1 MPHPSQPKNR
11 TLDAV
16 ATPAALIVGAALL
29 FAGLGSDGLWEPWEM
44 DRAQVSRDLEGP
56 SQVLVGLSVH
66 DEPSVRASVEEAG
79 RVSETVLRFSPAPAR
94 KPRTHALATKSV
106 RGALDAARTHVAA
119 ALILDL
125 ALVPQ
130 GDSVDYSRAWKHL
143 DEALRH
149 LRIGRV
155 IALVTAPDGDVAA
168 VRSGLRAAQVRAGAQ
183 AAVDPFELRL
193 SAWPD
198 EADDATLGGDTD
210 GLPARLHV
218 LMATDTQGLASVLT
232 AARDDSKSVARFKDR
247 GVTLTLPPL
256 KYRLSAMI
264 TSTLGSTEFTVR
276 LAGALLA
283 FLALLAV
290 VLTLGSRFG
299 SGVAFVSGLV
309 LATTPLFFLHG
320 RSTVGE
326 PGSMLALTLVALGL
340 LESNWARSPRRVWGF
355 LLSGLVVGFLAKGL
369 SMLLALFV
377 LVAGVSLIAGERRWV
392 DWAPALVFGAALAI
406 TATWVLTSPAESF
419 AGQFRFTQRLFSAG
433 PTVYDRN
440 FDWAIKRLGFGVLP
454 WSPFLVLAMA
464 EQVRRVARDA
474 DRTALIIV
482 LWFTVPTVM
491 ALGMLKDFNIALWW
505 GAPAGAVA
513 ITSWLRELWRRGQP
527 SRFEG
532 FLLVVMAFILLRE
545 LGKSPAPL
553 VDVLAFDP
561 PMADKA
567 GQRFPEGVKLA
578 SWIRL
583 ATLGLIGMV
592 FVHQARLVEVA
603 GRVVAFFA
611 RPRPYTFALAVA
623 LILLPITWLVRVGN
637 KLTSAMGHV
646 DFKALDPEQRTFPL
660 RFVFRSGDPVMVLAL
675 SAVALVVAVLLWRL
689 LRLKWRSWP
698 VDEPERVA
706 PYSPTLFARLAA
718 GGAVALGILM
728 MFSVSC
734 PSGYWSET
742 LLHPAM
748 LAVTLGCAATV
759 WMSRR
764 LGGSSRDSALYGVA
778 WLALWLGTRLSRD
791 AELVNWATLLCTA
804 CIVIGLSGLVVP
816 RLFGSVSGW
825 ARLGSWIVFG
835 ALLAVFAPLV
845 DRWGT
850 LEQFLYPDGGPSTLV
865 YLWTRSRLTW
875 GLIGLML
882 ALVLNRR
889 ITRSDDR
896 DTLSA
901 ITRLFEDRRLAV
913 VASLLA
919 GVVFSVGLLVSFQ
932 PAIAFHVSQKH
943 IMDTYRSSEGLSLG
957 VLGPRIFRHGT
968 FAVTGRA
975 NTNFY
980 TAGIPAVR
988 DRTSALKALL
998 STHDTALS
1006 VERPDGAATV
1016 MVPGWSGE
1024 NDQDKDGRRDH
1035 TVSRGSATKVL
1046 AGQLEDG
1053 AATWAVDE
1061 HSGKVLVD
1069 SRGKTWD
1076 IDSNTETQLKLS
1088 GSGIPAFSLGR
1099 AERNLYAID
1108 SKDSA
1113 NHGATGASEDR
1124 TYMLLPAES
1133 FSDIN
1138 YAYRKISGGEHIPVV
1153 DGRSARVLLAASRLE
1168 GEEVQQ
1174 NRFALHTTTKEAF
1187 DALED
1192 PQVHRAWVNFED
1204 TIQVLGYRIEEEV
1217 VGRGKKIRLRFYLQ
1231 ALKDIRKSY
1240 KMFLHIDQ
1248 SGNRIHGD
1256 HWPLNLKQGE
1266 AGKNCVGCFKSDHW
1280 LKGDVVM
1287 DVFETE
1293 VPAAT
1298 PSGVHEI
1305 WLGFFTPGSDK
1316 RLKAKDW
1323 DRTVVRHD
1331 GHNRVRLGEL
1341 QVR

>member
-1 MPHPSQPKNR
+1 MPDPSQPKNR
-11 TLDAV
+11 KLDAL
-16 ATPAALIVGAALL
+16 ATPVALIVGGALL
-29 FAGLGSDGLWEPWEM
+29 LVGLGSDGLWEPWEM

-56 SQVLVGLSVH
+56 SQVLGGLSFH
-66 DEPSVRASVEEAG
+66 EDAAVRGNLEQAA
-79 RVSETVLRFSPAPAR
+79 RLSETVLRLSPIPAR
-94 KPRTHALATKSV
+94 KPRNHTLANKTV
-106 RGALDAARTHVAA
+106 RATLDSARTEVAA
-119 ALILDL
+119 ALVLDL
-125 ALVPQ
+125 ALAPSAD
-130 GDSVDYSRAWKHL
+130 GVDYDRAYKHL
-143 DEALRH
+143 TEGLRH

-155 IALVTAPDGDVAA
+155 VALLTAEDLDVESA
-168 VRSGLRAAQVRAGAQ
+168 RTGLRAAQVRAGA
-183 AAVDPFELRL
+183 AASLKPFGLRW
-193 SAWPD
+193 SKWPE
-198 EADDATLGGDTD
+198 EADDTTLGAQAAS
-210 GLPARLHV
+210 LPDRLHV
-218 LMATDTQGLASVLT
+218 VRASEPEALAAVLT
-232 AARDDSKSVARFKDR
+232 QARGDSASVARFKDR
-247 GVTLTLPPL
+247 GATLTLPPL

-264 TSTLGSTEFTVR
+264 TSALGATEFTVR
-276 LAGALLA
+276 LGGALLA

-290 VLTLGSRFG
+290 VLTLGTRFG
-299 SGVAFVSGLV
+299 SSAALLSGLV

-320 RSTVGE
+320 RSVVGE

-340 LESNWARSPRRVWGF
+340 LESHWASAPRRVWAF

-377 LVAGVSLIAGERRWV
+377 LVAGVSLIAGERRMV
-392 DWAPALVFGAALAI
+392 DWAPALVFGAALGLG
-406 TATWVLTSPAESF
+406 ATWVLTSPAESF
-419 AGQFRFTQRLFSAG
+419 AGQFRFTQHLFSAG
-433 PTVYDRN
+433 PTAYDKN
-440 FDWAIKRLGFGVLP
+440 FDWAIKRLGFGMLP

-474 DRTALIIV
+474 DRMAVIIV

-505 GAPAGAVA
+505 GAPAAAVA

-561 PMADKA
+561 PMADKV
-567 GQRFPEGVKLA
+567 GQRFPEGVRLA

-583 ATLGLIGMV
+583 GTLGLIGLV
-592 FVHQARLVEVA
+592 FVHQARLVQIA
-603 GRVVAFFA
+603 GRLVGLFA
-611 RPRPYTFALAVA
+611 RPRPYTFAFSAA
-623 LILLPITWLVRVGN
+623 LVLLPVTWLVRLGN
-637 KLTSAMGHV
+637 KLTSAMGHA
-646 DFKALDPEQRTFPL
+646 DFKALAPEHRAFPL

-675 SAVALVVAVLLWRL
+675 SGVGLVVAVLLWRL
-689 LRLKWRSWP
+689 LRLKWRSWSI
-698 VDEPERVA
+698 DEPDRV
-706 PYSPTLFARLAA
+706 TLYGPNRYALLAA
-718 GGAVALGILM
+718 GGALALGVLM
-728 MFSVSC
+728 LFSVSW
-734 PSGYWSET
+734 PPGYWSET

-748 LAVTLGCAATV
+748 VAVVLGGAGLFWV
-759 WMSRR
+759 SRR
-764 LGGSSRDSALYGVA
+764 LGASSRASALYGVA

-791 AELVNWATLLCTA
+791 ADLVTWATLACTA
-804 CIVIGLSGLVVP
+804 CVVVGLSGLALP
-816 RLFGSVSGW
+816 RLWASVTGW
-825 ARLGSWIVFG
+825 SRLGSWIVFV
-835 ALLAVFAPLV
+835 ALMAVFAPLV

-850 LEQFLYPDGGPSTLV
+850 LEQFLYPDSGPSTLV
-865 YLWTRSRLTW
+865 YLLTRSRVTW
-875 GLIGLML
+875 ALIGLML
-882 ALVLNRR
+882 ALGINRR

-901 ITRLFEDRRLAV
+901 VARLFEDRRLAV

-919 GVVFSVGLLVSFQ
+919 GVVFSLGLLVSFQ

-943 IMDTYRSSEGLSLG
+943 IMDTYRSSEGLGLG
-957 VLGPRIFRHGT
+957 ALGPRIFRHGT
-968 FAVTGRA
+968 FAATGRA
-975 NTNFY
+975 NANFY

-998 STHDTALS
+998 STQDTALS
-1006 VERPDGAATV
+1006 VERSDGTSAV
-1016 MVPGWSGE
+1016 MVPGWSAE
-1024 NDQDKDGRRDH
+1024 NDQDQDGRRDH
-1035 TVSRGSATKVL
+1035 VAVHGTATKAL
-1046 AGQLEDG
+1046 AGLLEDG
-1053 AATWAVDE
+1053 DANWVVDE
-1061 HSGKVLVD
+1061 HGGKVLVD

-1076 IDSNTETQLKLS
+1076 IDSNTETTLKLS
-1088 GSGIPAFSLGR
+1088 GSGVPAFSSGR
-1099 AERNLYAID
+1099 AERNLYTID
-1108 SKDSA
+1108 SKDSV
-1113 NHGATGASEDR
+1113 NHTATAASPER
-1124 TYMLLPAES
+1124 TYLLLPAES

-1138 YAYRKISGGEHIPVV
+1138 YAYRKLSGGEHIPVV

-1174 NRFALHTTTKEAF
+1174 NRFALHTTTEEAF
-1187 DALED
+1187 DALKD
-1192 PQVHRAWVNFED
+1192 PRVHRARANFED

-1217 VGRGKKIRLRFYLQ
+1217 VGRGKKIRLTFYLQ

-1266 AGKNCVGCFKSDHW
+1266 AGKNCVGCFKTDHW
-1280 LKGDVVM
+1280 LKGDVVL

-1298 PSGVHEI
+1298 PSGAHEI

-1316 RLKAKDW
+1316 RLKATEW
-1323 DRTVVRHD
+1323 DRNVVHHD